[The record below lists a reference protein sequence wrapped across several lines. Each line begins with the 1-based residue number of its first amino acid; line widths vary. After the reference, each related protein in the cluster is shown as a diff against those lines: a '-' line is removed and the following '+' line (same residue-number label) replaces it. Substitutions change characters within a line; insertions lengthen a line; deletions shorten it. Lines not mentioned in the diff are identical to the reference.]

1 MKKLIILF
9 IAGVL
14 TVIPEFSQATS
25 AATPST
31 VNVKE
36 ELGKGRRKKSGR
48 YKKKKGFMW
57 GLFKS
62 KNQCDCPRH

>member
-1 MKKLIILF
+1 MKKLIILLM
-9 IAGVL
+9 AGFLIL
-14 TVIPEFSQATS
+14 TPEFSKAAVSEARATVS
-25 AATPST
+25 I
-31 VNVKE
+31 KE

-48 YKKKKGFMW
+48 YKKKKGFLW